1 MSYSLV
7 SCNATLASRWDNL
20 ERAGHWDDNRRR
32 ASLIEEPFE
41 RRSNVPGKEPRKC
54 AHVFL
59 AEVVKADV
67 PALLVA
73 RWVRRLVRSARP
85 LTHNGIPG

>member
-1 MSYSLV
+1 
-7 SCNATLASRWDNL
+7 
-20 ERAGHWDDNRRR
+20 
-32 ASLIEEPFE
+32 
-41 RRSNVPGKEPRKC
+41 
-54 AHVFL
+54 
-59 AEVVKADV
+59 VKADV